1 MQATDATR
9 AHPDMQKGLSV
20 AARSPSP
27 PTMVNDT
34 IISRHVADVRE
45 FGLFGR
51 PFWVNLIYAF
61 LLSSAFLGFKSCFL
75 HKTSRIPGP
84 WLLHCTM
91 IPALVHYV
99 RGTQWQY
106 VDKMHEQYGP
116 LFRLGSRQIY
126 VSDKHAIRQLLA
138 KENLPKV
145 NWYASLSRDPKTAGM
160 FTTTNKEYHRSRRRL
175 MSPAFAVE
183 FTRQLEP
190 FLVDAT
196 TKLFEGYHQRVEKA
210 GDASKPLTFNL
221 YEDLACLAMDILGET
236 AFGVSFNLVAC
247 RDDPDA
253 DRKFIEI
260 NKLLAKYL
268 HDGGIRFFCRPFD
281 KYMKRDLNVYK
292 LTNPL
297 VDARF
302 AETEA
307 RRTLAAADGSDSLEL
322 GESRKDILQFLVDA
336 SLSMQKGQKSL
347 LTRTHVRDQCVELL
361 IAGGETTSNT
371 ITYIIKS
378 LLENPSKLA
387 KLYSTIPAEPLDLP
401 VPGFTALPDTPYLDA
416 CIQEGMRMN
425 PVTSELG
432 RRTGKEPTVVLGH
445 VIPPRT
451 AISASLRY
459 LHYSPSYWHDPH
471 RYWPERFLPR
481 ESELLQ
487 DDPAPAADMDA
498 FMPFGCGP
506 RNCIGSKFAWHEMRM
521 VLHTLLARYTV
532 EKIEEE
538 VEFRQF
544 VTFQLKKPE
553 YRIKVTPRMAG

>member
-1 MQATDATR
+1 MPNTTFFGQLAVE
-9 AHPDMQKGLSV
+9 PQKY
-20 AARSPSP
+20 A
-27 PTMVNDT
+27 
-34 IISRHVADVRE
+34 
-45 FGLFGR
+45 LFGR
-51 PFWVNLIYAF
+51 PFWLNLVYAF
-61 LLSSAFLGFKSCFL
+61 LLYSAFLGYKSAFL

-84 WLLHCTM
+84 LHLHWTM
-91 IPALVHYV
+91 LPALYYYV
-99 RGTQWQY
+99 RGTQWGY
-106 VDKMHEQYGP
+106 VDKLHEKYGTI
-116 LFRLGSRQIY
+116 FRLGSRQIY

-183 FTRQLEP
+183 FTKQLEP

-196 TKLFEGYHQRVEKA
+196 IKLFEGYSKRVQRA
-210 GDASKPLTFNL
+210 GVAQTLRFNL

-247 RDDPDA
+247 LDDKDA
-253 DRKFIEI
+253 DRRFIEI

-302 AETEA
+302 SETEA
-307 RRTLAAADGSDSLEL
+307 RRAVALAGGDP

-336 SLSMQKGQKSL
+336 SLDMQKGQKEK
-347 LTRTHVRDQCVELL
+347 LTLTHVRDQCVELL

-371 ITYIIKS
+371 ITYILKS
-378 LLENPSKLA
+378 LLENPHKLE
-387 KLYSTIPAEPLDLP
+387 KLYETIEPEPLNYP
-401 VPGFTALPDTPYLDA
+401 VPSFTSLPDTPYLDA
-416 CIQEGMRMN
+416 CIQEGMRMY

-432 RRTGKEPTVVLGH
+432 RRTGKEPTTVLGH

-451 AISASLRY
+451 AISASLRA
-459 LHYSPSYWHDPH
+459 LHYSPQYWPEPQK
-471 RYWPERFLPR
+471 YWPERFLSTADR
-481 ESELLQ
+481 EILGG
-487 DDPAPAADMDA
+487 DDAPEADMEA

-521 VLHTLLARYTV
+521 VLHTLLARYKVEAV
-532 EKIEEE
+532 EKE

-544 VTFQLKKPE
+544 VTFQLAKPKFE
-553 YRIKVTPRMAG
+553 IAVTPRMATEA

>member
-1 MQATDATR
+1 M
-9 AHPDMQKGLSV
+9 L
-20 AARSPSP
+20 
-27 PTMVNDT
+27 NET
-34 IISRHVADVRE
+34 IFGRQVADVRE
-45 FGLFGR
+45 HGLFGR
-51 PFWVNLIYAF
+51 PFWLNALYAF
-61 LLSSAFLGFKSCFL
+61 LLYSAFLGYKSYFL

-84 WLLHCTM
+84 WHLHWTM
-91 IPALVHYV
+91 LPALFYYV
-99 RGTQWQY
+99 RGTQWRY
-106 VDKMHEQYGP
+106 VDKLHEKYGP

-126 VSDKHAIRQLLA
+126 VSDKDAIRQLLA

-160 FTTTNKEYHRSRRRL
+160 FTTVNKEYHRSRRRL

-196 TKLFEGYHQRVEKA
+196 TKLFEGYHQRVQKA
-210 GDASKPLTFNL
+210 SDPFKPLLFNV

-247 RDDPDA
+247 RDDPGA
-253 DRKFIEI
+253 DRKFADI

-307 RRTLAAADGSDSLEL
+307 RRAAAGDAAEQV
-322 GESRKDILQFLVDA
+322 ETREDILQYLVDA
-336 SLSMQKGQKSL
+336 SLEMQKGQKEK

-371 ITYIIKS
+371 ITYILKA
-378 LLENPSKLA
+378 LLENPAKLA
-387 KLYSTIPAEPLDLP
+387 KLYETIEPEPLDDA
-401 VPGFTALPDTPYLDA
+401 VPGFTQLPETPYLDA
-416 CIQEGMRMN
+416 CIQEGMRMY

-451 AISASLRY
+451 AISASLRA
-459 LHYSPSYWHDPH
+459 LHYSPKYWASPN
-471 RYWPERFLPR
+471 RYWPERFLPAD
-481 ESELLQ
+481 SIHSAS
-487 DDPAPAADMDA
+487 DPAPAADMEA

-521 VLHTLLARYTV
+521 VLHTLLARYTISAV
-532 EKIEEE
+532 EATDK
-538 VEFRQF
+538 VDFRQF
-544 VTFQLKKPE
+544 VTFQLAKPE
-553 YRIKVTPRMAG
+553 YRIAVTPRMALKA

>member
-1 MQATDATR
+1 MPNTTFFGQLAVE
-9 AHPDMQKGLSV
+9 PQKY
-20 AARSPSP
+20 A
-27 PTMVNDT
+27 
-34 IISRHVADVRE
+34 
-45 FGLFGR
+45 LFGR
-51 PFWVNLIYAF
+51 PFWLNLVYAF
-61 LLSSAFLGFKSCFL
+61 LLYSAFLGYKSAFL

-84 WLLHCTM
+84 LHLHWTM
-91 IPALVHYV
+91 LPALYYYV
-99 RGTQWQY
+99 RGTQWGY
-106 VDKMHEQYGP
+106 VDKLHEKYGTI
-116 LFRLGSRQIY
+116 FRLGSRQIY

-183 FTRQLEP
+183 FTKQLEP

-196 TKLFEGYHQRVEKA
+196 IKLFEGYSKRVQRA
-210 GDASKPLTFNL
+210 GVAQTLRFNL

-247 RDDPDA
+247 LDDKDA
-253 DRKFIEI
+253 DRRFIEI

-297 VDARF
+297 VNARF
-302 AETEA
+302 SETEA
-307 RRTLAAADGSDSLEL
+307 RRAVALAGGDP

-336 SLSMQKGQKSL
+336 SLDMQKGQKEK
-347 LTRTHVRDQCVELL
+347 LTLTHVRDQCVELL

-371 ITYIIKS
+371 ITYILKS
-378 LLENPSKLA
+378 LLENPHKLE
-387 KLYSTIPAEPLDLP
+387 KLYETIEPEPLNYP
-401 VPGFTALPDTPYLDA
+401 VPGFTSLPDTPYLDA
-416 CIQEGMRMN
+416 CIQEGMRMY

-432 RRTGKEPTVVLGH
+432 RRTGKEPTTVLGH

-451 AISASLRY
+451 AISASLRA
-459 LHYSPSYWHDPH
+459 LHYSPQYWPEPQK
-471 RYWPERFLPR
+471 YWPERFLSTADR
-481 ESELLQ
+481 EILGG
-487 DDPAPAADMDA
+487 DDAPEADMEA

-521 VLHTLLARYTV
+521 VLHTLLARYKVEAV
-532 EKIEEE
+532 EKK

-544 VTFQLKKPE
+544 VTFQLAKPKFE
-553 YRIKVTPRMAG
+553 IAVTPRMATEA